1 MGNLYE
7 KERHRKRI
15 LNGQTRIRR
24 HAQPQIMQS
33 KIAIHLYSHF
43 VVKKISLKIPSICE
57 KVRKLKRMHYW
68 HAVDWCSYCGR
79 KHWYPKRNYA
89 NSQ

>member
-33 KIAIHLYSHF
+33 KTAIHLYSHF
-43 VVKKISLKIPSICE
+43 IVKK
-57 KVRKLKRMHYW
+57 
-68 HAVDWCSYCGR
+68 
-79 KHWYPKRNYA
+79 
-89 NSQ
+89 